1 MYQSEFVKLGC
12 GCLARARIHAVS
24 WSWPWGMWMEN
35 GKISQTVK
43 EKKQQ
48 LTLPENLFHNRK
60 TGELHPQY
68 LEKLW
73 RRWTLRRPEVVD
85 DCILEIQGFF
95 LEKRGNNG
103 FLTAGCGRRMF
114 PKGKSGV
121 GKLTINRNKERK
133 KN

>member
-1 MYQSEFVKLGC
+1 MQCPGAGPGVCGWKMGKFHKL
-12 GCLARARIHAVS
+12 L
-24 WSWPWGMWMEN
+24 
-35 GKISQTVK
+35 
-43 EKKQQ
+43 KKKKQ

-85 DCILEIQGFF
+85 DCILEI
-95 LEKRGNNG
+95 ERGNNG